1 MAKLKR
7 KKERKGKLQKII
19 NDWGGGYFRLKY
31 LVGDLLFW
39 LLLCFDFVKLE
50 PKYCLVLLS
59 FCTNN
64 SLKIKNKIKILLTPT
79 FDTLST
85 SLNITKNGGKFALSP
100 NLGFIRLWIILR
112 GCVNSVQS
120 GKLRRV

>member
-1 MAKLKR
+1 MAKLK
-7 KKERKGKLQKII
+7 KKEKKRETPKNNKRL
-19 NDWGGGYFRLKY
+19 GGGYFRLKY

-112 GCVNSVQS
+112 GCGNSVQS